1 MADLEIQK
9 GEFKVVGVAHT
20 AAERWLSCKRL
31 FIGRSG
37 DMLPQEK
44 VSILKQ
50 FWSILR
56 HILVLQSQTHHISMN
71 RLPPR
76 ESEWCTKV
84 SRCDVLK
91 VQISSCTLGK

>member
-1 MADLEIQK
+1 MANLEIQK

-20 AAERWLSCKRL
+20 ATERWLSCKRL
-31 FIGRSG
+31 FVGGSG

-44 VSILKQ
+44 VFILKQ

-76 ESEWCTKV
+76 GSEWRTKV

-91 VQISSCTLGK
+91 VQVSSCTLGK